1 MNMFELMTEVLSIWE
16 DSPSFYR
23 IENKDGKVWLMPV
36 RRLRTAMHL
45 YQPSGRNGKLLKR
58 WFPLLH
64 RLPLLKQKL
73 HIETT
78 RCSLAED
85 LYDKLCKLFNRD
97 RLEFAVFCGTPC
109 VHQKL
114 TIQLSSGDNIL
125 GYCKVSDSKEVAELF
140 SRESNILGK
149 LYKAGVHN
157 VPKIMYAGEWRN
169 GVYMLV
175 QTTRKTDRSQVI
187 HDWGHLHDGFLR
199 DMAVKTKQRLVF
211 EETDYYKTL
220 NELSMHLDWLPSDE
234 GRELV
239 RGVLEKVLNEHKHKM
254 VEYGAYHADFT
265 PWNTFVEQGE
275 LFVFDWEYAQM
286 TYPPMLDR
294 YHFFTQTAI
303 FEKHWHS
310 DEIMAY
316 VESAEGDWI
325 DKTEYQF
332 YLLDIIA
339 RFTLRERGHF
349 SGDVTHSINVWTE
362 TLKRLEE

>member
-1 MNMFELMTEVLSIWE
+1 MSLLNEILSKGE
-16 DSPSFYR
+16 KSTSFYR
-23 IENKDGKVWLMPV
+23 IENNDGKVWLMPV
-36 RRLRTAMHL
+36 NRLRTAMHL

-58 WFPLLH
+58 WFPMLH
-64 RLPLLKQKL
+64 WLPVLKRKL
-73 HIETT
+73 HIETII
-78 RCSLAED
+78 CD
-85 LYDKLCKLFNRD
+85 LTTELYGKLCQLFGTD
-97 RLEFAVFCGTPC
+97 RLEFAIFCGTPC

-114 TIQLSSGDNIL
+114 TIQLSLGQRIL
-125 GYCKVSDSKEVAELF
+125 GYCKVSDNKEVAELF
-140 SRESNILGK
+140 NRENALLRTLNKS
-149 LYKAGVHN
+149 GVNN
-157 VPKIMYAGEWRN
+157 VPRILSAGEWRN

-220 NELSMHLDWLPSDE
+220 NELSMHIDWLPSDE

-239 RGVLEKVLNEHKHKM
+239 RGVLEKVLNKNKHKM
-254 VEYGAYHADFT
+254 VEYSAYHADFT

-294 YHFFTQTAI
+294 YHFFTQTAM
-303 FEKHWHS
+303 FEKHWYS

-316 VESAEGDWI
+316 VKSAEGDWI

-349 SGDVTHSINVWTE
+349 SGDVAHSINVWTE
-362 TLKRLEE
+362 TLKRLKE

>member
-1 MNMFELMTEVLSIWE
+1 MDFFSLLTEVLSIWE

-157 VPKIMYAGEWRN
+157 VPKIMYVGEWRN
-169 GVYMLV
+169 GVHLLV

-211 EETDYYKTL
+211 EETDYYKIL

-239 RGVLEKVLNEHKHKM
+239 RGVLEKVLNKNKHKM

-294 YHFFTQTAI
+294 YHFFTQTAM
-303 FEKHWHS
+303 FEKHWYS
-310 DEIMAY
+310 DEIIAY
-316 VESAEGDWI
+316 VESAEGDWV
-325 DKTEYQF
+325 DKTEY
-332 YLLDIIA
+332 
-339 RFTLRERGHF
+339 
-349 SGDVTHSINVWTE
+349 
-362 TLKRLEE
+362 

>member
-1 MNMFELMTEVLSIWE
+1 MKKMSLLNEILSKGE
-16 DSPSFYR
+16 ESTPFYR
-23 IENKDGKVWLMPV
+23 IENNDGKVWLMPV
-36 RRLRTAMHL
+36 KRLRTAMHL

-58 WFPLLH
+58 WFPMLH
-64 RLPLLKQKL
+64 WLPVLKRKL
-73 HIETT
+73 HIETI
-78 RCSLAED
+78 RCD
-85 LYDKLCKLFNRD
+85 LRTELYGKLCQLLGTD

-114 TIQLSSGDNIL
+114 TIQLSLEQRIL

-140 SRESNILGK
+140 NRENALLRLLK
-149 LYKAGVHN
+149 KAGVNN
-157 VPKIMYAGEWRN
+157 VPRILFAGEWRN

-187 HDWGHLHDGFLR
+187 HEWGHLHDGFLR
-199 DMAVKTKQRLVF
+199 DMAVKTKQRLIF

-234 GRELV
+234 GRALV
-239 RGVLEKVLNEHKHKM
+239 RGVLEKVFNENKHKM
-254 VEYGAYHADFT
+254 VEYSAYHADFT
-265 PWNTFVEQGE
+265 PWNMFVEQDR

-303 FEKHWHS
+303 FEKHWQA

-316 VESAEGDWI
+316 AQSFDGDWI
-325 DKTEYQF
+325 DKAEYQL

-339 RFTLRERGHF
+339 RFTIRERGNIG
-349 SGDVTHSINVWTE
+349 GDIAHSMDIWIE
-362 TLKRLEE
+362 LLKRLDE

>member
-1 MNMFELMTEVLSIWE
+1 MDFFSLLTEVLSIWE

-97 RLEFAVFCGTPC
+97 KLEFAVFCGTPC

-157 VPKIMYAGEWRN
+157 VPKIMYVGEWRN
-169 GVYMLV
+169 GVHLLV
-175 QTTRKTDRSQVI
+175 QTTQKTNRSQVI
-187 HDWGHLHDGFLR
+187 HEWGQLHDDFLR
-199 DMAVKTKQRLVF
+199 DMAAKTKQSLFF
-211 EETDYYKTL
+211 EETDYCRTL
-220 NELSMHLDWLPSDE
+220 NELSRYLDWLPTDKDKV
-234 GRELV
+234 LV
-239 RGVLEKVLNEHKHKM
+239 RKALDKVLKKNEHKI
-254 VEYGAYHADFT
+254 VESGAYHADFT

-286 TYPPMLDR
+286 TYPCGLDR

-303 FEKHWHS
+303 FEKHWQS
-310 DEIMAY
+310 DEIIAY
-316 VESAEGDWI
+316 IDSADGKWV
-325 DKTEYQF
+325 DKTEYQL
-332 YLLDIIA
+332 YLLDIIT
-339 RFTLRERGHF
+339 RFTIREKGHL
-349 SGDVTHSINVWTE
+349 SGDVAHSMRIWTG
-362 TLKRLEE
+362 LLRRLTQ